1 MPLVAGFNDSEEHIE
16 KVAKLG
22 GKLGVE
28 KISLLPYH
36 EGGLSKC
43 RQLGR
48 PYGFTDGRAPS
59 KEHLER
65 LKELLEKRNLKV
77 SVNH

>member
-16 KVAKLG
+16 KVAELG
-22 GKLGVE
+22 GDLGVE

-36 EGGLSKC
+36 EGGESKC

-48 PYGFTDGRAPS
+48 PYVYPDGRAPT

-65 LKELLEKRNLKV
+65 LKELLEEKDLSV
-77 SVNH
+77 SINH